1 MRKTKRNWTAAV
13 CVLTAALS
21 TTPVF
26 AAKEK
31 EGSTSKANT
40 ESISTDASAKDNGER
55 TIIDHAG
62 NEVTLPEEINRIVV
76 TDTLPL
82 PSVLSLYLDSAEK
95 LVGISPV
102 SMSAAKAGLLGE
114 LYPEILDADTSF
126 FENSELNI
134 ESLLAL
140 EPDLVFYNAQNTEL
154 GESLTSAGLTAVAV
168 SVTKWDYNAADTF
181 DAWMDLLADIFP
193 EEEEKAEAA
202 KEYCEKVEDQ
212 IEEKT
217 KDLTDD
223 EKKNVFFLFNYSDTA
238 LVTSGKNFW
247 GQYWCDAI
255 NAVNVGEE
263 IEAERSNASVNM
275 EQVYSWDPDIIFISN
290 FTKAMPEDLV
300 NMEQVYSW
308 DPDIIFISNFTKAMP
323 EDLYNNTIGDNDWS
337 SVSAV
342 KNEQVYKMP
351 LGAYR
356 SFTPGADTPMTLMW
370 LAKTVYPDLFEDVDM
385 TDEVQNYYDEVYGIE
400 LTDEQV
406 AQMYTP
412 SADAANGYGISK

>member
-1 MRKTKRNWTAAV
+1 MRKTHRNWTAAA
-13 CVLTAALS
+13 LALATALS
-21 TTPVF
+21 ATPVF

-31 EGSTSKANT
+31 EESTSAANA
-40 ESISTDASAKDNGER
+40 EENSTTQASAEDGGER

-62 NEVTLPEEINRIVV
+62 NEVTLPEEIDRIVV

-140 EPDLVFYNAQNTEL
+140 EPDLVFYNAQNKEL

-202 KEYCEKVEDQ
+202 KDYCEKVEETIQ
-212 IEEKT
+212 EKT
-217 KDLTDD
+217 GDLTDE
-223 EKKNVFFLFNYSDTA
+223 EKKSVFFLFNYSDTA

-275 EQVYSWDPDIIFISN
+275 EQVYSWDPEIIFISN
-290 FTKAMPEDLV
+290 FTKAMP
-300 NMEQVYSW
+300 
-308 DPDIIFISNFTKAMP
+308 K
-323 EDLYNNTIGDNDWS
+323 DLYNNTIGDDDWS
-337 SVSAV
+337 SVQAV

-356 SFTPGADTPMTLMW
+356 TFTPGADTPMTLMW

-385 TDEVQNYYDEVYGIE
+385 TEEVETYYKDVYGIE
-400 LTDEQV
+400 LTDDQV

-412 SADAANGYGISK
+412 SADAANGYGTNK

>member
-13 CVLTAALS
+13 LVFAAALS

-31 EGSTSKANT
+31 EGSTSNANT
-40 ESISTDASAKDNGER
+40 ESTSKEASTENDGER

-126 FENSELNI
+126 FENNELNI

-140 EPDLVFYNAQNTEL
+140 EPEL
-154 GESLTSAGLTAVAV
+154 GESLASAGLTAVAV
-168 SVTKWDYNAADTF
+168 SVTKWDYNASDTF

-193 EEEEKAEAA
+193 EEKEKAEAA
-202 KEYCEKVEDQ
+202 KEYGEKVE
-212 IEEKT
+212 EEIQDKT
-217 KDLTDD
+217 DELKDE

-275 EQVYSWDPDIIFISN
+275 EQVYSWDP
-290 FTKAMPEDLV
+290 E
-300 NMEQVYSW
+300 
-308 DPDIIFISNFTKAMP
+308 IIFISNFTKAMP

-385 TDEVQNYYDEVYGIE
+385 TEEVENYYKEVYNIE
-400 LTDEQV
+400 LTDDQV

-412 SADAANGYGISK
+412 SADAANGYGSSK

>member
-13 CVLTAALS
+13 LVFAAALS

-31 EGSTSKANT
+31 EGSTSNANT
-40 ESISTDASAKDNGER
+40 ESTSKEASTENDGER

-126 FENSELNI
+126 FENNELNI

-140 EPDLVFYNAQNTEL
+140 EPDLVFYNAQNKEL
-154 GESLTSAGLTAVAV
+154 GESLASAGLTAVAV

-193 EEEEKAEAA
+193 EEKEKAEAA
-202 KEYCEKVEDQ
+202 KEYGEKVE
-212 IEEKT
+212 EEIQDKT
-217 KDLTDD
+217 DELKDE

-275 EQVYSWDPDIIFISN
+275 EQVYSWDP
-290 FTKAMPEDLV
+290 E
-300 NMEQVYSW
+300 
-308 DPDIIFISNFTKAMP
+308 IIFISNFTKAMP

-356 SFTPGADTPMTLMW
+356 SFTLGADTPMTLMW

-385 TDEVQNYYDEVYGIE
+385 TEEVENYYKEVYNIE
-400 LTDEQV
+400 LTDDQV

-412 SADAANGYGISK
+412 SADAANGYGSSK